1 MDDGWAGKRGEKR
14 AYEMAALWV
23 GMLAGLRVAM
33 RADEKVG
40 MLVVSWAALRAE
52 WMADRWAV
60 KMGQDSSILR
70 RKTGG

>member
-1 MDDGWAGKRGEKR
+1 MDDGWAGKRAEKR
-14 AYEMAALWV
+14 ADEMAALWV